1 VKPAP
6 GGLLARALHSR
17 RVRLGLLAVLLL
29 YAIALLAPVLA
40 PYDPTAQ
47 LDLVHGRLLAPSL
60 AHPLGTDLYSRDLL
74 SRLLYGARLSLWIAA
89 LAVAVAVTVGTAVG
103 LAAGLG
109 GRVMDTVLMRLV
121 DAALAIPRVFLL
133 LVVLSLWAHGG
144 IAALVLVLGF
154 TGWFGTSRLVRAEVL
169 SVKQRDFVTAAR
181 ALGLPTPRIALR
193 HVLPNVLAPI
203 IVTATLGVGN
213 TVLVEAGLSFLGLG
227 VPQPLASWGN
237 MIAASRDYLATQPW
251 QTVVPG
257 AAVVL
262 TVVAWSLL
270 GDGLRDALDPRAAG

>member
-1 VKPAP
+1 VTPAA

-29 YAIALLAPVLA
+29 YAVALLAPVLA

-47 LDLVHGRLLAPSL
+47 LDLIHGRLLAPSL

-109 GRVMDTVLMRLV
+109 GRVMDTVLMRFV

-133 LVVLSLWAHGG
+133 LVVLSLWQHG
-144 IAALVLVLGF
+144 ITALVLVLGL

-169 SVKQRDFVTAAR
+169 SVKQRDFVLAAR
-181 ALGLPTPRIALR
+181 ALGLPAPRIALR
-193 HVLPNVLAPI
+193 HVLPNVLAPV

-227 VPQPLASWGN
+227 VPRPLASWGN
-237 MIAASRDYLATQPW
+237 MIAASRDFLATQPW

-262 TVVAWSLL
+262 TVAAWSLL
-270 GDGLRDALDPRAAG
+270 GDGLRDALDPRTTA

>member
-1 VKPAP
+1 MTPSS
-6 GGLLARALHSR
+6 GGLLPRALRSR
-17 RVRLGLLAVLLL
+17 RVRLGLIAVLLL

-40 PYDPTAQ
+40 PYNPTAQ
-47 LDLVHGRLLAPSL
+47 LDLVHGRLLTPSW

-74 SRLLYGARLSLWIAA
+74 SRLLYGARLSLWIAG
-89 LAVAVAVTVGTAVG
+89 LAVLVAVTVGTAVG
-103 LAAGLG
+103 LAAGLAG
-109 GRVMDTVLMRLV
+109 PVVDTVLMRCV

-133 LVVLSLWAHGG
+133 LVVLSLWEHGG
-144 IAALVLVLGF
+144 ITALVLVLGL

-181 ALGLPTPRIALR
+181 ALGVPAWRLALR
-193 HVLPNVLAPI
+193 HVLPNVLAPV

-227 VPQPLASWGN
+227 VRPPLPSWGN
-237 MIAASRDYLATQPW
+237 MIADSQAFLATQPW
-251 QTVVPG
+251 QTAVPG

-262 TVVAWSLL
+262 TVMAWSLL
-270 GDGLRDALDPRAAG
+270 GDGLREALDPRSVP

>member
-1 VKPAP
+1 MTPAS
-6 GGLLARALHSR
+6 GGLLARALR
-17 RVRLGLLAVLLL
+17 APRVRLGLAAVLLL

-40 PYDPTAQ
+40 PYNPAAQ
-47 LDLVHGRLLAPSL
+47 LDLVHGKLLAPSW

-74 SRLLYGARLSLWIAA
+74 SRLLYGARLSLWIAG

-103 LAAGLG
+103 LAAGLAG
-109 GRVMDTVLMRLV
+109 TVVDTVLMRLV
-121 DAALAIPRVFLL
+121 DAALAIPRIFLL
-133 LVVLSLWAHGG
+133 LVVLSLWDHGG
-144 IAALVLVLGF
+144 ITALVLVLGL

-169 SVKQRDFVTAAR
+169 SLKQRDFVVAAR
-181 ALGLPTPRIALR
+181 ALGVPAPRLALR
-193 HVLPNVLAPI
+193 HVLPNVLAPV

-227 VPQPLASWGN
+227 VRPPLASWGN
-237 MIAASRDYLATQPW
+237 MIADSQAFLATQPW

-262 TVVAWSLL
+262 TVMAWSVL
-270 GDGLRDALDPRAAG
+270 GDGLREALDPRSAP